1 MQCHLYY
8 WSLTFSN
15 LVAPKGAVFFNFLG
29 ALLVKSRVEF
39 EGQQL
44 IPSLLIPAI
53 TGKCRLRHLLHIASS
68 SFTDPPCKSRSMMSY
83 SLESM
88 SFNSATATKSLRV
101 LLGHPVSLNA
111 LAMLQRFSEMVRN
124 TFSYRSWMAVKLWVL
139 TRPEDCCCC
148 CGCCCG
154 SLLLRSVCSSAFSS
168 AMVFLAC
175 ASLVWRVWMAS
186 DLFRR
191 GWPAPRNLCLTH
203 PNLCLALLA
212 PSVGFGM
219 PNKHVHAL
227 LPSLRTTC

>member
-1 MQCHLYY
+1 
-8 WSLTFSN
+8 
-15 LVAPKGAVFFNFLG
+15 
-29 ALLVKSRVEF
+29 
-39 EGQQL
+39 
-44 IPSLLIPAI
+44 
-53 TGKCRLRHLLHIASS
+53 
-68 SFTDPPCKSRSMMSY
+68 MMSY

-186 DLFRR
+186 DFVQTRLASSSASLFDSSKSLFSSSCSFCWFWNAKQTRSCSFTKL
-191 GWPAPRNLCLTH
+191 AYNLLSSLSDEEDCAEE
-203 PNLCLALLA
+203 AL
-212 PSVGFGM
+212 VDCEEDFGE
-219 PNKHVHAL
+219 VAL
-227 LPSLRTTC
+227 VDCEDDWAVLFFFLGGCSEQEHSRLSPLQTPHLLLQ